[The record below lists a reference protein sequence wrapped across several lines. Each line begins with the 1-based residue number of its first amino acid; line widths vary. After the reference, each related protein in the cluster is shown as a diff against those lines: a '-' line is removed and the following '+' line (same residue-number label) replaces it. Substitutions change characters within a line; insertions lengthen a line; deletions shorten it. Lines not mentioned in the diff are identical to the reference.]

1 MPHTP
6 DNTYTYVAWAVLNRI
21 AREAARFIERQ
32 EELLERSILSV
43 LKCEFV
49 PVTRAE
55 VTILSYLP
63 IYFLPSLVES
73 RIGRNVICWV
83 GRLLNDGTA
92 AAWWT
97 SSVLLRKI
105 YSSLWRKKNRG
116 HARVTFFFASF
127 CYKPCPFQALSA
139 TRVSDAKFK
148 SVHDF

>member
-83 GRLLNDGTA
+83 GRLLNDTA

-116 HARVTFFFASF
+116 HARVTFFLLLFAVNLVLF
-127 CYKPCPFQALSA
+127 KLCPRREFQM
-139 TRVSDAKFK
+139 RNFK
-148 SVHDF
+148 VFPIF